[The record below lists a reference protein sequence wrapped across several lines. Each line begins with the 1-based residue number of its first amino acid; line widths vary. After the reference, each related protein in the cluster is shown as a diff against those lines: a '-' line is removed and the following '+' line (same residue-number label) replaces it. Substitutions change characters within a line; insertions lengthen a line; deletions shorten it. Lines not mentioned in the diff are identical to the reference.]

1 MLNSNSQTVPE
12 NELKASIAC
21 LCTCLTAFSAY
32 AETWKGLEV
41 RAEFTEDDCPS
52 YSSVSSDYQYSSDS
66 DLVIEKSLGGFYSPY
81 DNTWYT
87 EATDVDVEHMVA
99 RKEAHDSGLC
109 KATPATRYAFANDL
123 LNLTL
128 STPSVNRS
136 KGARDAGEWLPEY
149 NKCWYVFTVVQV
161 KKKYKM
167 SVDSDERDAMQEV
180 LENCTADDVFLDPPE
195 QSESDDD

>member
-1 MLNSNSQTVPE
+1 MRVAAVVFFVILWSGSG
-12 NELKASIAC
+12 L
-21 LCTCLTAFSAY
+21 

-41 RAEFTEDDCPS
+41 RAEYTEDECPS
-52 YSSVSSDYQYSSDS
+52 YSSVSSDYQYSSNA

-81 DNTWYT
+81 DNIWYS

-109 KATPATRYAFANDL
+109 NATPEVRYAFANDL

-136 KGARDAGEWLPEY
+136 KGSRDAGEWLPEH
-149 NKCWYVFTVVQV
+149 NKCWYVFTVIQV
-161 KKKYKM
+161 KKKYKL
-167 SVDSDERDAMQEV
+167 SVDTTERDEMQSV
-180 LENCTADDVFLDPPE
+180 LESCTADEIFLEPPE
-195 QSESDDD
+195 RDDTEDS

>member
-1 MLNSNSQTVPE
+1 MILG
-12 NELKASIAC
+12 LSIVSVC
-21 LCTCLTAFSAY
+21 LLAFPAF

-41 RAEFTEDDCPS
+41 RAEYTEDDCPS

-81 DNTWYT
+81 DNIWYD

-109 KATPATRYAFANDL
+109 KQSPEVRYAFANDL

-136 KGARDAGEWLPEY
+136 KGARDAGEWLPEN
-149 NKCWYVFTVVQV
+149 NKCWYVFTVIQV

-167 SVDSDERDAMQEV
+167 SVDSDERDAMQDV
-180 LENCTADDVFLDPPE
+180 LESCTADEVFLDPPE
-195 QSESDDD
+195 QNDPENA